1 MTLPVLALEDTIATK
16 LLAFNDHYLD
26 YEGLLEIARAVR
38 EQVDWN
44 AVRERCDQSPY
55 ARAFLVL
62 LEELHVIARR

>member
-1 MTLPVLALEDTIATK
+1 VSVAASRPIPNQYLVYETPALSS
-16 LLAFNDHYLD
+16 
-26 YEGLLEIARAVR
+26 ARAVR